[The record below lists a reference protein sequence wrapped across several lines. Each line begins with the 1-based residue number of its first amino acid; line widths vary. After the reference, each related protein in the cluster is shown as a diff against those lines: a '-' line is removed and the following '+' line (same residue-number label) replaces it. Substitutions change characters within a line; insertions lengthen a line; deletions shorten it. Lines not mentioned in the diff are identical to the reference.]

1 MQFSDEFIERW
12 EHLICEVDATEIPL
26 ECIKKIVVKL
36 PQRRQRTINVASL
49 RQQGLEFDELEA
61 VITRVLG
68 EFEEIRDLDFVV
80 DIAAV
85 AQMVQP
91 ETDRLLG
98 KL

>member
-1 MQFSDEFIERW
+1 MQFSEEFIERW
-12 EHLICEVDATEIPL
+12 EHLICEVDATEVPL

-36 PQRRQRTINVASL
+36 PNRRQKTINVQSL
-49 RQQGLEFDELEA
+49 RHQGLEFDELEA

-68 EFEEIRDLDFVV
+68 EFEEINDLHFVV
-80 DIAAV
+80 DVAAV
-85 AQMVQP
+85 AELVQP